1 MSDLLLFVAF
11 FAAVNPPR
19 SRVGLPEGP
28 GGRIQPAAVVV
39 GALVSVAAI
48 VALGWWSAPIL
59 DALEITPETF
69 RIAAGLVAVLAG
81 AWAFVVAVP
90 ATEPPLGGWRDGLWP
105 IAYPRILAPEVL
117 LLAMAGAT
125 QNGVLATT
133 VAAGMGVATV
143 AWLGAVRGTDRTIRM
158 LVAGGRVL
166 AVLLVVAGIFLMV
179 DGIRDV

>member
-1 MSDLLLFVAF
+1 MSDLLLFLAF
-11 FAAVNPPR
+11 FSAVNPSR
-19 SRVGLPEGP
+19 SRVGLPEGA
-28 GGRIQPAAVVV
+28 GGRMRPGAVAV
-39 GALVSVAAI
+39 GAALSLLVIA
-48 VALGWWSAPIL
+48 ALGWWSASIL
-59 DALEITPETF
+59 EALEITPETF

-81 AWAFVVAVP
+81 WWAFVMAVP
-90 ATEPPLGGWRDGLWP
+90 ATEPPLGGWRDGVWP

-125 QNGVLATT
+125 QNGVAAMTA
-133 VAAGMGVATV
+133 AAGVGIGVLA
-143 AWLGAVRGTDRTIRM
+143 ALGAVRGTTRATRV

>member
-1 MSDLLLFVAF
+1 MSDLLLFLVF
-11 FAAVNPPR
+11 FAAVNPLR
-19 SRVGLPEGP
+19 SRVGLPEGSD
-28 GGRIQPAAVVV
+28 GRMRPAAVVV
-39 GALVSVAAI
+39 GAAVSLAVIAAL
-48 VALGWWSAPIL
+48 AWWSAPIL

-81 AWAFVVAVP
+81 AWGFVVALP

-125 QNGVLATT
+125 QNGVGATIAAATAAVAGLAT
-133 VAAGMGVATV
+133 
-143 AWLGAVRGTDRTIRM
+143 LGAVRGTDRTTRL

-166 AVLLVVAGIFLMV
+166 AVLLVVAGVFLMV